1 MTVGVL
7 RGSALHFLRKRARSG
22 VLCSILGGAARVRE
36 RVSWP
41 RNHQGLE
48 LEVITRPVYSCF
60 FRPVVRSVLL
70 SFTPKRTVQRNTL
83 KEVLQE
89 MLYIVFVFIFREIHR
104 CFIGV
109 YITWPEIVE
118 IRYMPFFFFAVSL
131 NSVFF
136 RATTGLYFTFQCFLF
151 NQRS

>member
-1 MTVGVL
+1 MTIGVL

-109 YITWPEIVE
+109 YITCPEIVE
-118 IRYMPFFFFAVSL
+118 IRYMPFFFFCGIL
-131 NSVFF
+131 KFGIFPGYDWFIFHISVFSF
-136 RATTGLYFTFQCFLF
+136 
-151 NQRS
+151 